1 MTKQQKVFYACEII
15 EEMIKANDPAG
26 LALLYTGVSKRHS
39 RHGYLP
45 PYLDPNKS
53 ALFMQNFVPTC
64 RGLKLNTIQR
74 YRQEWEAKR
83 RSKLKAQ

>member
-1 MTKQQKVFYACEII
+1 MNKQQKVFYGCEII
-15 EEMIKANDPAG
+15 EEMIKANDPMG
-26 LALLYTGVSKRHS
+26 LALKFTGAGKRQS
-39 RHGYLP
+39 RHGFLS

-53 ALFMQNFVPTC
+53 ALFMQNFIPTC

-74 YRQEWEAKR
+74 YRQDWEAQR